1 LWDLTVTLTASWQK
15 IFSAD
20 ASVGYWTQHFQYAAA
35 QASGKTSFGSAKN
48 ADQLADVI
56 RNTFVQGTLS
66 VVFAAI
72 VLIVLVAA
80 IVVIIKVI
88 RGGGLPL
95 SEDDPV
101 PSKMFAPSG
110 MVATAGE
117 REVRR
122 QWRMLAV
129 MHLDG

>member
-1 LWDLTVTLTASWQK
+1 VGPDVTLTASWQK

-20 ASVGYWTQHFQYAAA
+20 PNVGYWTLYSQYAAA
-35 QASGKTSFGSAKN
+35 QAAGRTSFGSAKT

-56 RNTFVQGTLS
+56 RNTFIQGSLS
-66 VVFAAI
+66 VVFAA
-72 VLIVLVAA
+72 VVVIVLVSA
-80 IVVIIKVI
+80 ITMLVRVI

-110 MVATAGE
+110 MIATAGE
-117 REVRR
+117 RKLQR
-122 QWRMLAV
+122 QWRVLAL
-129 MHLDG
+129 MHFDE